1 MATIAGVALTKDN
14 YKGAVDLLHERYGN
28 KQVIISSDM
37 ESLLKLPRVNF
48 VSDIKRVRMVYDQI
62 EIKICSLQALGIK
75 AESYGS
81 LLILVVME
89 KITQEFWLVISCK
102 MKSDTWDVNELIKAF
117 KEELEAR
124 EKTRLVGGSGNVVEK
139 PWLKPKIPRDPITAA
154 ALFLPKRG
162 QANYYFCN
170 HPGHRLFNCTSV
182 TDPEKRKEILKKKG
196 RCFVC
201 VKKRSRFKLLP
212 VGIQMQEIV
221 WKTSY

>member
-1 MATIAGVALTKDN
+1 MATIAGVVLTKDN

-62 EIKICSLQALGIK
+62 EIKICSLPALGIK

-117 KEELEAR
+117 KEELEER

-139 PWLKPKIPRDPITAA
+139 PWLKPKIPRDPITPA
-154 ALFLPKRG
+154 ALFLPERG
-162 QANYYFCN
+162 QANCYFCN